1 MVLGK
6 LTYCQK
12 YASTKCLFTPR
23 IHRTGIFLPTF
34 TIQKKATIYEC
45 TVTIL
50 QLFSGTDF
58 LRGINV
64 SDSSFVCQGK
74 PRPKAVS
81 GVPSS
86 SGFHAL

>member
-1 MVLGK
+1 MQVPNVCLPLGYTG
-6 LTYCQK
+6 L
-12 YASTKCLFTPR
+12 ASSYL
-23 IHRTGIFLPTF
+23 HLPY
-34 TIQKKATIYEC
+34 KKATIYEC

-64 SDSSFVCQGK
+64 SDSIFVCQGE